1 MLLFL
6 QALCFQSVVFAFL
19 LLGGLVCGIVV
30 PVVPLL
36 LIIRSLIVRVR
47 GANLTVRQLI
57 LSEVLT
63 HFVEAVDRPK
73 S

>member
-1 MLLFL
+1 M
-6 QALCFQSVVFAFL
+6 
-19 LLGGLVCGIVV
+19 VCGIVV
-30 PVVPLL
+30 PDVSLL
-36 LIIRSLIVRVR
+36 LILSSVIVRVR